1 MYANI
6 FCYAGQVPILRYF
19 EACMHKQEISQTPN
33 VHTLESVE
41 RANYLGVT
49 LSEDLSWTPHVDNT
63 AAKALRTLGFLRR
76 NMFHCTDSVRERTY
90 SKTFVKRPF
99 SKRPLVFKT
108 NYRLMRVKSIAKCSK
123 RSILQYFRPS
133 LSNYLSLRYLF

>member
-1 MYANI
+1 MHFHTEKFKVIQN
-6 FCYAGQVPILRYF
+6 
-19 EACMHKQEISQTPN
+19 MHKQEISQTPN

-41 RANYLGVT
+41 SANYLGVT

-63 AAKALRTLGFLRR
+63 AAKAFRTLGFLRR
-76 NMFHCTDSVRERTY
+76 NMFHCTDRVRERTY
-90 SKTFVKRPF
+90 SKTCVKRPF

-123 RSILQYFRPS
+123 RL
-133 LSNYLSLRYLF
+133 LSYTPKHSGQTAAF